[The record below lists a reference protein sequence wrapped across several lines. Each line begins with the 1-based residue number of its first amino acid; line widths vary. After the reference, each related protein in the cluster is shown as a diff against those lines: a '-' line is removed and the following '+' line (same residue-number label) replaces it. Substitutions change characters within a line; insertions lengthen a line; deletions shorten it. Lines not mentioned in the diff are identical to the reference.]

1 VKILSSGIIAEGHI
15 VSGSQSQF
23 KAMTVPYSNQVF
35 VAGQF
40 NDVLTMGDIEIS
52 SPESNNVYLGYL
64 KDDTWL
70 NSSIIQS
77 HEVEL
82 YPNPFNQ
89 SFHISLE
96 DKFDELEIYTLSG
109 VLIEKY
115 SDDNIPLNIGI
126 SWDSGVYM
134 LKFISESDQYTF
146 KKVVK
151 IH

>member
-1 VKILSSGIIAEGHI
+1 MIGEGHI
-15 VSGSQSQF
+15 ISGSQSQF

-40 NDVLTMGDIEIS
+40 NDALTMENIEIN

-70 NSSIIQS
+70 NSSIIHS

-89 SFHISLE
+89 SFHISSE
-96 DKFDELEIYTLSG
+96 NKFKELEIYTLSG

-115 SDDNIPLNIGI
+115 SDDNAPLSIGD
-126 SWDSGVYM
+126 SWNSGVYM
-134 LKFISESDQYTF
+134 IKFISESDIYTF